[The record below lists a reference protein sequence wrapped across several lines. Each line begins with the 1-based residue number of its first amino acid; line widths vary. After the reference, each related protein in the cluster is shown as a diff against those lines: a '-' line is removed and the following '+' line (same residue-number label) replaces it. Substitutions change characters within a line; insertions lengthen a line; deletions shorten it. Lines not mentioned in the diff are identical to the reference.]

1 MKYSFTHTDG
11 HGKILL
17 HKQEKDFHQQFY
29 TQEKGFTFHTIAW
42 NTGASQLIY
51 IDEAAYVFERDTVL
65 PIMFNQSFR
74 FERAEDIVAWQ
85 FNREFYCIVNHEAE
99 VGCVGFIFFGPS
111 PTMFTRLEPSDTAI
125 YKNLLS
131 VFEEEFSSEED
142 IKGEMLRMLLVQL
155 IIKTT
160 RLAKKQ
166 YLGNTESSED
176 KFNLIR
182 QFNLQ
187 VEIHFRE
194 QHQVQFY
201 AGLLNKSPKTI
212 SNYFAQYSR
221 KSPLQY
227 IHDRIIM
234 EARRLFY
241 YTDKSVKEIAEEL
254 GFEECSHFSKF
265 FKKYTAQNPSRLRS
279 RVAGGD
285 QGKIYQ

>member
-1 MKYSFTHTDG
+1 MKYCFTHTDG

-17 HKQEKDFHQQFY
+17 HKHEHDFRQQFY
-29 TQEKGFTFHTIAW
+29 EQKKGFTFHTIAW

-51 IDEAAYVFERDTVL
+51 IDEVAYLFEAAAVL

-74 FERAEDIVAWQ
+74 FERPEDIVAWQ
-85 FNREFYCIVNHEAE
+85 FNREFYCIVNHDAE

-111 PTMFTRLEPSDTAI
+111 PTMFIKLEPADTAI
-125 YKNLLS
+125 YENLLS
-131 VFEEEFSSEED
+131 VFEEEFASEED

-166 YLGNTESSED
+166 YLGNPEPAED

-201 AGLLNKSPKTI
+201 AGLLNKSPKTL
-212 SNYFAQYSR
+212 SNYFALYSR
-221 KSPLQY
+221 KSPLQF

-241 YTDKSVKEIAEEL
+241 YTEKSVKEIAEEL
-254 GFEECSHFSKF
+254 GFEEISHFSKF
-265 FKKYTAQNPSRLRS
+265 FKKYTAQSPSQLRS
-279 RVAGGD
+279 RVSGRD
-285 QGKIYQ
+285 PGKIYQ